1 MTMQIPGPRRR
12 GPWQSAL
19 RALLVAVIIFWICFV
34 LLSPTAGFLV
44 DWLWFSAI
52 GYFSIFRTIIVAE
65 AEVFIAVFITTAII
79 LLVNGSLAFRFA
91 QSEWPQHRTEFE
103 SRPTGVST
111 LPEVLEFTR
120 YKLPCPR
127 RACRL
132 GRGRQLAR
140 PPPVPL
146 SGALWCERPTL

>member
-12 GPWQSAL
+12 GQWQTAL

-65 AEVFIAVFITTAII
+65 AEVFIVVFITTVII

-103 SRPTGVST
+103 SDRRA
-111 LPEVLEFTR
+111 FR
-120 YKLPCPR
+120 PCPR
-127 RACRL
+127 FWNSRAI
-132 GRGRQLAR
+132 
-140 PPPVPL
+140 
-146 SGALWCERPTL
+146 